1 MEQQITNLGS
11 ILGKD
16 ILNIMDGAFV
26 GTVQGAVVEPKE
38 RKVTGLVLKQKNLLN
53 NKAKSAIPF
62 AHVKSLS
69 GDLVTVKD
77 SKEIALDGRNIIGL
91 SIITADGVFLGKI
104 ADFAFDKDGIVKE
117 YILKDGV
124 MKGLPNDRGAISNL
138 DIVTI
143 GKDAVIAKEG
153 LTQGEFAITDE
164 DIYGDWQKV
173 DEILDSMNE
182 ENEAQKK
189 TNDEAYEEHFDEVT
203 GKIGKAFSSAGEK
216 IKEIDTEKVCSKI
229 KAQAGKL
236 GDGFWSFCAD
246 LKDHAKS
253 RKYEKEAAKAEAAS
267 AQKAA
272 EPADTEIDFDDLA
285 KQFNGQSVSRPL
297 LDDEGN
303 VLVWSG
309 QEITA
314 DILRDSEKAGK
325 LDALLDAIKHK
336 ETVAEQENEEEEPV
350 VENAAEESTACESE
364 AGIAAPAEEADNVT
378 VEQEITENDEA
389 AKTEA
394 AEEEKIVE

>member
-1 MEQQITNLGS
+1 M
-11 ILGKD
+11 
-16 ILNIMDGAFV
+16 
-26 GTVQGAVVEPKE
+26 
-38 RKVTGLVLKQKNLLN
+38 
-53 NKAKSAIPF
+53 
-62 AHVKSLS
+62 
-69 GDLVTVKD
+69 
-77 SKEIALDGRNIIGL
+77 
-91 SIITADGVFLGKI
+91 
-104 ADFAFDKDGIVKE
+104 
-117 YILKDGV
+117 
-124 MKGLPNDRGAISNL
+124 
-138 DIVTI
+138 
-143 GKDAVIAKEG
+143 
-153 LTQGEFAITDE
+153 
-164 DIYGDWQKV
+164 
-173 DEILDSMNE
+173 
-182 ENEAQKK
+182 KK
-189 TNDEAYEEHFDEVT
+189 T
-203 GKIGKAFSSAGEK
+203 IGEK

-285 KQFNGQSVSRPL
+285 KQFNGQSVNRPL

-325 LDALLDAIKHK
+325 LDVLLDAIRHK
-336 ETVAEQENEEEEPV
+336 ETAAEQENEE
-350 VENAAEESTACESE
+350 
-364 AGIAAPAEEADNVT
+364 GIAAPAEEADNVT
-378 VEQEITENDEA
+378 VEQEITENGEA

>member
-1 MEQQITNLGS
+1 MEQQITNFGS

-16 ILNIMDGAFV
+16 ILNITDGAFV
-26 GTVQGAVVEPKE
+26 GTVQGAVVEQKE
-38 RKVTGLVLKQKNLLN
+38 RKVAGLVLKQKNLLS

-62 AHVKSLS
+62 VNVKSLS
-69 GDLVTVKD
+69 GDLITVKEA
-77 SKEIALDGRNIIGL
+77 KEIALEGRNIIGL
-91 SIITADGVFLGKI
+91 SVITADGVFLGKI
-104 ADFAFDKDGIVKE
+104 ADFAFDKDGMVKE

-173 DEILDSMNE
+173 DEILDSMSDE
-182 ENEAQKK
+182 VEAQKK
-189 TNDEAYEEHFDEVT
+189 TEDEAYEEHFDEVA

-216 IKEIDTEKVCSKI
+216 IREIDTEKVCHKI
-229 KAQAGKL
+229 KTQAGKL
-236 GDGFWSFCAD
+236 GDGFLNFCAD

-253 RKYEKEAAKAEAAS
+253 RKYEKEAAKAEAAG
-267 AQKAA
+267 AQKAT

-336 ETVAEQENEEEEPV
+336 ETAEQVSEEKDPACEIT
-350 VENAAEESTACESE
+350 AEEYTACESE
-364 AGIAAPAEEADNVT
+364 AGIDASAEEADNAT

-389 AKTEA
+389 AKTETA
-394 AEEEKIVE
+394 EEKIVE

>member
-77 SKEIALDGRNIIGL
+77 AKEIALDGRNIIGL

-182 ENEAQKK
+182 EDEAQKK

-229 KAQAGKL
+229 KAQAGK
-236 GDGFWSFCAD
+236 
-246 LKDHAKS
+246 
-253 RKYEKEAAKAEAAS
+253 
-267 AQKAA
+267 
-272 EPADTEIDFDDLA
+272 
-285 KQFNGQSVSRPL
+285 
-297 LDDEGN
+297 
-303 VLVWSG
+303 
-309 QEITA
+309 
-314 DILRDSEKAGK
+314 
-325 LDALLDAIKHK
+325 
-336 ETVAEQENEEEEPV
+336 
-350 VENAAEESTACESE
+350 
-364 AGIAAPAEEADNVT
+364 
-378 VEQEITENDEA
+378 
-389 AKTEA
+389 
-394 AEEEKIVE
+394 